1 MITTDITERAGRAT
15 DLAGTR
21 KRLRVTGPLPAAVG
35 QRLSDVAARTEMA
48 RQAIPRNEAEARA
61 QIAAAGAAARGA
73 IEQVRSVIA
82 ARDEPPGEEPTGNP
96 PATGGPSVAIGVRL
110 ARAAREPEGQRG
122 ETASMATLR
131 ERLRLARDMH
141 DLLGLGLSALA
152 LKADLIGALI
162 GRDDAWAAAEIEE
175 MCWICAAVRADA
187 RLVTSDGLRLRL
199 VAELAAARRIL
210 SSAGVAV
217 RAGIRG
223 GPLPA
228 AADEVLAP
236 VLREAVTNVLR
247 HAAATACVIEV
258 TVGARALRLD
268 VSNDTPRRPA
278 TGSPARAT
286 GGRGLANMEAR
297 VRAAGGRLAIHQV
310 DGQFRLTAELPLE
323 TRKLRQPAA
332 ALLDGP
338 PGRTVDVA

>member
-1 MITTDITERAGRAT
+1 VITTDITERAGKVT

-21 KRLRVTGPLPAAVG
+21 KRLRVAGPLPAAVG
-35 QRLSDVAARTEMA
+35 QRMSDVAARTELA
-48 RQAIPRNEAEARA
+48 RRALPYDAADARA
-61 QIAAAGAAARGA
+61 QIAAAGAAARDV
-73 IEQVRSVIA
+73 IERVRSVIA
-82 ARDEPPGEEPTGNP
+82 GRDEPPGEEPAGNP
-96 PATGGPSVAIGVRL
+96 PATGGPSVAIGVRP

-122 ETASMATLR
+122 ETGSMATVR

-162 GRDDAWAAAEIEE
+162 GRDDAWAEAEIEE
-175 MCWICAAVRADA
+175 MCWICVAVLADA
-187 RLVTSDGLRLRL
+187 RLVMSDGLRLHL

-217 RAGIRG
+217 RADICG

-258 TVGARALRLD
+258 TAGAGALRLD
-268 VSNDTPRRPA
+268 VSNDTPGRPA

-286 GGRGLANMEAR
+286 GGRGLANMDAR

-332 ALLDGP
+332 ALCDSP
-338 PGRTVDVA
+338 PERTVHVA